1 MNIICGNIE
10 GTSLTD
16 LTKSLHVLT
25 FVNITFDDRVIFG
38 STLNYIPFNHL
49 IIESCGGSSQATNNR
64 RERQFID
71 NETLIEIPDHKSL
84 TITNSRHIFEWK
96 WTTFNFNQIL
106 IENSTLS
113 AYHLQILTKKFV
125 TKVIGPKVTW
135 LSLID
140 NKINSIQSGAL
151 SDLINLRFLQI
162 TRNHRLTRITRD
174 SLPEP
179 ANQLWSIDFSD
190 NNLEIIESNLFNGM
204 STLIEIN
211 LSGNKLINL
220 DYETMKF
227 IWSKLKYLNV
237 KGKVNVNYNYNQQ
250 YLPD

>member
-10 GTSLTD
+10 RSSLTD

-38 STLNYIPFNHL
+38 PSLNYISFNHL
-49 IIESCGGSSQATNNR
+49 IIEGCGGSSQATNNR
-64 RERQFID
+64 RERQFVD
-71 NETLIEIPDHKSL
+71 NETLIDIPDHKSL

-96 WTTFNFNQIL
+96 WTSFNFNQIL

-113 AYHLQILTKKFV
+113 AYSTILTKKF
-125 TKVIGPKVTW
+125 TSKVIGSNVTW

-140 NKINSIQSGAL
+140 NKITSIQSGAL
-151 SDLINLRFLQI
+151 SDLINLRYLQI
-162 TRNHRLTRITRD
+162 TRNQGLTRITRD
-174 SLPEP
+174 SLPET

-190 NNLEIIESNLFNGM
+190 NNLEIIENNLFNGM
-204 STLIEIN
+204 TTLIEIN

-227 IWSKLKYLNV
+227 IWSQLKYLNV
-237 KGKVNVNYNYNQQ
+237 KGKSLCLIIVIIT
-250 YLPD
+250 